1 MPSGPLSGPRGD
13 VVKWRGQVAG
23 SQLLVPTAVCLV
35 IGLGLRLP
43 FVAGPLG
50 SDEAGL
56 VLVVRH
62 WDPGPGRLY
71 GDYWVD
77 RPPLLLACFWLADQI
92 PGPAGVRIVGC
103 LASAVLVVAA
113 STSGYLLGGRAGAWW
128 AGTVGATAG
137 SSWIVAGHL
146 ANGMIQAAA
155 LVMASCAFTLAASRR
170 GSGAGRLHGCC
181 FAAGVFAMSA
191 VLVKQNFVD
200 GLVFGAVV
208 LLASVASGELEA
220 SRAVR
225 AFGAGLAG
233 ASSAAALLVLWVG
246 ATGVDLGELWFAM
259 YGFRAEASAVMTD
272 GHPLGAAS
280 RLDTTA
286 AAFVLSGLALITVLF
301 IGAESRHVKDEDSRR
316 YLLGIAALLVV
327 AMAGVVLGG
336 SWWRHYLLQLVPAS
350 VLVAAL
356 LAPRASRW
364 GAALKVSVLVIAA
377 GSVAGAAIGAS
388 VDRSG
393 GDEVQVGHYLDSV
406 AQEGDTGLVTWGHA
420 EILYYGELVS
430 PYPHLWSLP
439 TRTLD
444 PDLTELV
451 AVLRGP
457 HAPTWL
463 LEWNSFNS
471 WDIDDERRLRAA
483 VADRYQLVGTPCRG
497 RLYLLRGARRA
508 VPPRTH
514 CRVART

>member
-1 MPSGPLSGPRGD
+1 MEG
-13 VVKWRGQVAG
+13 
-23 SQLLVPTAVCLV
+23 
-35 IGLGLRLP
+35 
-43 FVAGPLG
+43 
-50 SDEAGL
+50 
-56 VLVVRH
+56 
-62 WDPGPGRLY
+62 
-71 GDYWVD
+71 
-77 RPPLLLACFWLADQI
+77 
-92 PGPAGVRIVGC
+92 
-103 LASAVLVVAA
+103 
-113 STSGYLLGGRAGAWW
+113 

-155 LVMASCAFTLAASRR
+155 LVMTSCAFTLAASRR
-170 GSGAGRLHGCC
+170 GSGAGRLYDCC

-208 LLASVASGELEA
+208 LLASVASDEVTGC
-220 SRAVR
+220 RAVR

-233 ASSAAALLVLWVG
+233 ASSAAALLVLWLV

-259 YGFRAEASAVMTD
+259 YGFRAEAAAVMTD
-272 GHPLGAAS
+272 VHPLGTAG
-280 RLDTTA
+280 RLDTIA
-286 AAFVLSGLALITVLF
+286 GASVLSGLALITMVF
-301 IGAESRHVKDEDSRR
+301 IGAGTRHARDEDSRR

-327 AMAGVVLGG
+327 AAAGIVLGG

-350 VLVAAL
+350 VLAAAL
-356 LAPRASRW
+356 LAPRASTW
-364 GAALKVSVLVIAA
+364 GAAMKASVLVIAA
-377 GSVAGAAIGAS
+377 SSVTGSAIGAS
-388 VDRSG
+388 VDRA

-406 AQEGDTGLVTWGHA
+406 AHEGDTGLITWGHA

-444 PDLTELV
+444 PELTQLV
-451 AVLRGP
+451 AVIRGP

-471 WDIDDERRLRAA
+471 WDIDDQHRLKAA
-483 VADRYQLVGTPCRG
+483 VVDRYQLASTPCGG
-497 RLYLLRGARRA
+497 RLYLLRGARRT
-508 VPPRTH
+508 VPPMTH
-514 CRVART
+514 CRGLPESHTDAEHSARLGG